1 MNFARLRT
9 GLTPK
14 SSILALFTAFV
25 CAGGSLT
32 FNAGSALAPEPADL
46 KSSLAGTS
54 GATAAAVIVERYPI
68 PTLLLWPAHWEPG
81 PSIAV
86 GTPCSPYGLPAG
98 ARATNRIHGRGSLR
112 ACLPY
117 DTSQE
122 PPANAVRPLPPMPV
136 ASCTGS
142 GETYSEVAATIADVI
157 SWPADWWSPDF
168 DDPAPIPYAGQPCSD
183 FPLLAGES
191 TYKHIQTAH
200 PDFALIGPYRC
211 VRLND
216 PILFPGPYP
225 VP

>member
-1 MNFARLRT
+1 MRLVGRRP
-9 GLTPK
+9 GFTPK
-14 SSILALFTAFV
+14 SVLFALSTVLV
-25 CAGGSLT
+25 CAGGSWT
-32 FNAGSALAPEPADL
+32 FDAGSALAPEPADL
-46 KSSLAGTS
+46 KSSLAGTY
-54 GATAAAVIVERYPI
+54 GATAAAVIVEKYPA
-68 PTLLLWPAHWEPG
+68 PTLLLWPAHWQVG
-81 PSIAV
+81 SIVV

-98 ARATNRIHGRGSLR
+98 ARPTNRIHGRGSLR

-136 ASCTGS
+136 ANCSGG
-142 GETYSEVAATIADVI
+142 GETYSEVAATVVDVI
-157 SWPADWWSPDF
+157 IWPADWWSPDF
-168 DDPAPIPYAGQPCSD
+168 DDPTPIPYAGQPCSD

-191 TYKHIQTAH
+191 SYKHIQTAH

-211 VRLND
+211 VRLQD